1 MSQPTAES
9 LIAAGAAALRAGE
22 RERARQL
29 LAQAVRA
36 DPRSPQAWLFL
47 AGAVTDVE
55 QRRACLER
63 VLSLSPGHPA
73 AQRGLAS
80 LGAPAPHA
88 PAASA
93 KPDPAPPAPRLQSA
107 PARPDAA
114 PTPPPAPAFTPSPAS
129 PQPPAT
135 PAGDSLLQRL
145 YGAATQTTAVA
156 APQAAPPAPQPA
168 PTPQPAPAPRPGAQL
183 FTLPLEP
190 PAAPQ
195 ARDRRLWLALLA
207 LGVLLMLIGLAMAAV
222 ALS

>member
-9 LIAAGAAALRAGE
+9 LVAAGAAALRAGE
-22 RERARQL
+22 RERARRL

-80 LGAPAPHA
+80 LPGPA
-88 PAASA
+88 PAASL
-93 KPDPAPPAPRLQSA
+93 KPDPAPPAPRLQPG
-107 PARPDAA
+107 PASSDAA
-114 PTPPPAPAFTPSPAS
+114 PAPLPAPTFTPSPAS

-135 PAGDSLLQRL
+135 PAGDALLQRL

-168 PTPQPAPAPRPGAQL
+168 PTPRPAPAPRPGAQL
-183 FTLPLEP
+183 FTLPLEL

-195 ARDRRLWLALLA
+195 ARDRRLWLAILA